1 MNKLS
6 IWLVAFLFFVMGHQ
20 RSFSQ
25 DLANLKG
32 KEQVDKLLNQ
42 TCPADIPTVQQ
53 LNRFFLPKGELCFE
67 YDASGNYI
75 GLKECPALE
84 VVKPPIFKPSAMNME
99 EETQELTL
107 EDIKS
112 LIKIYP
118 NPTAGVFQVVFEE
131 EIYGKIGQVDVFSP
145 NGGRIKSK
153 TLLPGENR
161 TTFDINGYPSGVY
174 VLKFTLHTQEFIHAN
189 LIKK

>member
-1 MNKLS
+1 
-6 IWLVAFLFFVMGHQ
+6 MGHQ

-53 LNRFFLPKGELCFE
+53 FPRLFLSKGELCFE

-75 GLKECPALE
+75 GLKECAALE
-84 VVKPPIFKPSAMNME
+84 VVKPPIFKPLALE
-99 EETQELTL
+99 QEETLELTL

-112 LIKIYP
+112 FIKIYP

-153 TLLPGENR
+153 TLLPGENS

>member
-6 IWLVAFLFFVMGHQ
+6 IWLVAFLLFVMGHQ

-32 KEQVDKLLNQ
+32 KEQVDKLLNE

-53 LNRFFLPKGELCFE
+53 FPRIFLSKGELCFE

-75 GLKECPALE
+75 GLKECAALE
-84 VVKPPIFKPSAMNME
+84 VVKPPIFKPLALE
-99 EETQELTL
+99 QEETLELTL

-112 LIKIYP
+112 FIKIYP

-153 TLLPGENR
+153 TLLPGENS